1 MPPVPEPLHLLIADA
16 APPHGAPL
24 PPWPAL
30 PHLQAL
36 LARMRAHATI
46 ELDED
51 SPATAFEL
59 ALARAHGLP
68 GTPGHM
74 AWAAFE
80 TGAVGTPCA
89 WFRPCHWQVGMDQVS
104 LLEPDEL
111 ALTETESRAL
121 LTALQPLLAEDG
133 LALRYAAPDRWLA
146 QGELLRG
153 LRTASMARALQ
164 QPLTP
169 DALTAAPDAAQG
181 ARLRRLQS
189 EMQMLLY
196 SQAVNDAREAA
207 RRYPVNAVWIEGAGA
222 LDAPVPINPAVR
234 SDSRLQTPPASTDAY
249 RRAWQAIDQESLA
262 PLLAAQRGGM
272 PVRLTLCGARRA
284 ITLASVHGLIPS
296 FLSKMRPLRLPDLRN
311 KL

>member
-1 MPPVPEPLHLLIADA
+1 MPPVPEPLHLLVADA
-16 APPHGAPL
+16 ALPHGAPR

-36 LARMRAHATI
+36 LTRMRPLATI
-46 ELDED
+46 EVDED

-68 GTPGHM
+68 GAAGHIP
-74 AWAAFE
+74 WAAFE

-164 QPLTP
+164 QSLTP

-196 SQAVNDAREAA
+196 QQAVNDAREAA

-222 LDAPVPINPAVR
+222 LDAPVAIKPQVR
-234 SDSRLQTPPASTDAY
+234 TDTRLQTPPASTADY
-249 RRAWQAIDQESLA
+249 RHAWQAIDSESLA
-262 PLLAAQRGGM
+262 PLRAVQRGGM
-272 PVRLTLCGARRA
+272 PVQLTLCGAQRA

-296 FLSKMRPLRLPDLRN
+296 FLNKMRPLRLPDLRN
-311 KL
+311 QL